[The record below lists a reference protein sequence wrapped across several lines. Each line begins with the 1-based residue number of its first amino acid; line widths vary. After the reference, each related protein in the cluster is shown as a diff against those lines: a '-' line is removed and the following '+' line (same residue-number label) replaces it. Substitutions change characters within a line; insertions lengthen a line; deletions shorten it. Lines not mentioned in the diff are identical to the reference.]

1 MKEESRAILEMID
14 DLQNRFEGLMIGYE
28 YKENSI
34 THFVKI
40 KTESG
45 GKLSKEISDYC
56 FEFLMKFLE
65 KYSESLCFLDDES
78 PFYLDNPR
86 IFFKPRMETDRNFV
100 HSFDYKEDKEYYLN
114 KLEIENYELKDVSN
128 TYYTCAA

>member
-1 MKEESRAILEMID
+1 MREESKAILEVID
-14 DLQNRFEGLMIGYE
+14 DMLNRFEGLMIGYE

-56 FEFLMKFLE
+56 FEFLMEFLE
-65 KYSESLCFLDDES
+65 RYNESLCFLDDES

-86 IFFKPRMETDRNFV
+86 IFFKPRMETDSKLAY
-100 HSFDYKEDKEYYLN
+100 SFEQTADNVYYYGN
-114 KLEIENYELKDVSN
+114 SEIENYELKDISN
-128 TYYTCAA
+128 SYYSRAA